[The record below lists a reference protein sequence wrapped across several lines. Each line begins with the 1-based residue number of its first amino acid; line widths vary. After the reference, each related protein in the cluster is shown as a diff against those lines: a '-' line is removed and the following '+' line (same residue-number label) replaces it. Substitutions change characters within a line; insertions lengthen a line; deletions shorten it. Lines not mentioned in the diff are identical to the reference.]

1 VFKIMLNK
9 LDFQK
14 KFELVVQQ
22 EIQNYQNSLN
32 SILQAIRDIKI
43 SIQDS
48 KTESL
53 ENYALLDTVQNVHS
67 TDLMNLKLE
76 FSDKI
81 QKIESRI
88 NDLCKKT
95 AQIDELFS
103 KMRINEEKVTEKY
116 TMLESKLEG
125 IYKDVDQIKI
135 SLLVNKR
142 SSEDTHINL
151 VRQIKDSFELQKKE
165 LAETP
170 SQLCKAKKEID
181 DKLNTHIV
189 DVEGILK
196 ELTAYKKENYITQKK
211 IENIYTLIERLKK

>member
-1 VFKIMLNK
+1 MLNK

-211 IENIYTLIERLKK
+211 IENIYTL